1 MEFFCCCSC
10 KYINKKAEKLND
22 ERPFARIIMEM
33 NALNMPKTGFLI
45 EWELT
50 IWLVHVTDNLL

>member
-1 MEFFCCCSC
+1 MNFFVAHANI
-10 KYINKKAEKLND
+10 INKKAEKLND
-22 ERPFARIIMEM
+22 ERPFSRIIMEM